1 MKRIVK
7 LATLVVLAV
16 VSSGVL
22 LAQGNPLVGTWKMN
36 PAKSKY
42 VNTVGPKSG
51 TLTVQAQGDGVK
63 IANKGVGGDGS
74 ATDYSFVTN
83 LDGKDSVVS
92 GVGAPGGEDVT
103 AIKRIDANTYT
114 ATGKK
119 AGKAF
124 RTLKFVVSKDG
135 SVLTMYGTGTNAQGE
150 PTSGTTVWEK
160 Q

>member
-1 MKRIVK
+1 M
-7 LATLVVLAV
+7 
-16 VSSGVL
+16 
-22 LAQGNPLVGTWKMN
+22 
-36 PAKSKY
+36 
-42 VNTVGPKSG
+42 
-51 TLTVQAQGDGVK
+51 K